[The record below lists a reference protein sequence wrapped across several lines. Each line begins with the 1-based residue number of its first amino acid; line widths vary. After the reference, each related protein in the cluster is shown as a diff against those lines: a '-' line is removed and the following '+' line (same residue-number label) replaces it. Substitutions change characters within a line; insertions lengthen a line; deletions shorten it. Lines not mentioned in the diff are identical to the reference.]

1 MGAARQPSKVAP
13 RTRLRSVS
21 PSDTSRANS
30 AAEAKLLTASEVA
43 ELLGVSHEYVW
54 QLSRE
59 GRIPTITL
67 GRARRYRRT
76 SILAWLEQIES
87 PGSRV

>member
-1 MGAARQPSKVAP
+1 MASGRRPAVGALAEPTRSSRRNDARS
-13 RTRLRSVS
+13 RVS
-21 PSDTSRANS
+21 GGDG
-30 AAEAKLLTASEVA
+30 KLLTAQEVA
-43 ELLGVSHEYVW
+43 AMLGVSHEYVW

-67 GRARRYRRT
+67 GRARRYRRA

-87 PGSRV
+87 PGSRT